1 MPRANPLTWL
11 PLWERALDPAIEI
24 GIAFKI
30 SGTDRG
36 YFRNTLYE
44 ARKASQDPRFDAL
57 IMFLPAGGHEDEI
70 WICKKNVS
78 LEEADASPR

>member
-1 MPRANPLTWL
+1 MARPNPLTWL

-30 SGTDRG
+30 SGAERT

-44 ARKASQDPRFDAL
+44 AKKLSADPRFDAI
-57 IMFLPAGGHEDEI
+57 IMFLPGGDHTDEI
-70 WICKKNVS
+70 WLCKREVE
-78 LEEADASPR
+78 LGEDA